1 MKIDRAVGR
10 PGGELPAIIVH
21 YSFASDHGHF
31 PAELGATPR
40 PIKIDIG
47 KWKCFLV
54 ESVTLLPGF
63 APNQKWA
70 GENHIARAPANSFAG
85 VPDRIVRSVQI
96 QLPSENLSERERYS
110 HRKTDTH
117 S

>member
-1 MKIDRAVGR
+1 MKIDNAVGPPCR
-10 PGGELPAIIVH
+10 GLIEIIVH
-21 YSFASDHGHF
+21 DFLRSDDRQF

-96 QLPSENLSERERYS
+96 QLPSEVLSERER
-110 HRKTDTH
+110 
-117 S
+117 

>member
-1 MKIDRAVGR
+1 MKIERAIGR

-21 YSFASDHGHF
+21 RSFASDHGHF
-31 PAELGATPR
+31 PTELGATPR

-54 ESVTLLPGF
+54 ESLTLLPGF

-70 GENHIARAPANSFAG
+70 GEDHIARAPANSFAA
-85 VPDRIVRSVQI
+85 VPDRIIRSVQI
-96 QLPSENLSERERYS
+96 QLPSEVLSERERL
-110 HRKTDTH
+110 RRGKTH